1 MDWGYVYQPNE
12 EVGGGGAGWIGD
24 MFINPMRKRKGE
36 EQGGLGICLSL
47 TKYL

>member
-12 EVGGGGAGWIGD
+12 EAGGGGAGWIGD
-24 MFINPMRKRKGE
+24 MFKREGE